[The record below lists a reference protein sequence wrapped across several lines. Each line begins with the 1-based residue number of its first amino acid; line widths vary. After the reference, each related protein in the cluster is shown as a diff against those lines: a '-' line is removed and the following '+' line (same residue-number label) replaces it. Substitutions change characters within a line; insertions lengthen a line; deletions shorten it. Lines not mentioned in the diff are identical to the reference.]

1 MRIQGNPVHRYS
13 RLVLCCTLL
22 VLSCAASAQARGPG
36 DVDNLTVVESAGA
49 VKIKLENRWQ
59 TPQSGMAVSL
69 PATVSTGADG
79 SIRIKQNATI
89 ITIAANTAI
98 EFLEG
103 TEPGLPLQRV
113 IQNQGSAFYDIAPRE
128 SSKLRVET
136 PYLVAVIKGTQFNVT
151 VAAETSTVALF
162 EGRLQIEAPD
172 VGDVVDLHE
181 GQIAKRRK
189 GAPAITVLNM
199 QTGEPVARSNEIPPG
214 GQGQPGSA
222 GNDISFDEEGGS
234 AMIDGDVPLHGDDVQ
249 DGGAPDTA
257 LVADDGAGPD
267 QGGVKSDI
275 DSVLSLSPEELAPG
289 LPLIDSSVDLGVEA
303 AVNLVGG
310 GIDVGL
316 DAEVDL
322 GDAHVD
328 LDVDSGLDLNEGT
341 IDLAID
347 GGIGVGDA
355 VVDVGI
361 DAGVDLG
368 AGDIDLG
375 VESGVDLGGVVADV
389 GIDAGLDIGAGT
401 GDLGVDLGV
410 DGGLDLG
417 GDPVADVGVD
427 AGIDLDAGDIDAGLD
442 AAIDLGDSTVEA
454 GLDAGIELDDGSIDA
469 DIDLGVADAG
479 AEVGLEINPGDL
491 DDLADLDLDLGLL
504 DGDDAGTDS
513 GNVEDDDDDSLP
525 IVPRNLLDLLGL

>member
-162 EGRLQIEAPD
+162 EGRLRIEAPD

-347 GGIGVGDA
+347 GG
-355 VVDVGI
+355 
-361 DAGVDLG
+361 
-368 AGDIDLG
+368 
-375 VESGVDLGGVVADV
+375 
-389 GIDAGLDIGAGT
+389 
-401 GDLGVDLGV
+401 
-410 DGGLDLG
+410 LDLG

>member
-189 GAPAITVLNM
+189 GAPAITVLSM

-222 GNDISFDEEGGS
+222 GNGISFDEDGGS
-234 AMIDGDVPLHGDDVQ
+234 AMIDGDVPVHGDDVQ
-249 DGGAPDTA
+249 DGGAPDPA

-267 QGGVKSDI
+267 QGGVKSDV

-310 GIDVGL
+310 GLDVGL

-341 IDLAID
+341 IDL
-347 GGIGVGDA
+347 
-355 VVDVGI
+355 
-361 DAGVDLG
+361 
-368 AGDIDLG
+368 G
-375 VESGVDLGGVVADV
+375 VESGVDLEGVVADV

-401 GDLGVDLGV
+401 GDLGMDLGV

-442 AAIDLGDSTVEA
+442 AVIDLGDSTVEA

-469 DIDLGVADAG
+469 DIDLGLADAG
-479 AEVGLEINPGDL
+479 VEVGLEINPGDL
-491 DDLADLDLDLGLL
+491 DDLVDLDLDLGLL

-513 GNVEDDDDDSLP
+513 GNVEDDDADSLP